1 MKKNVRNVLI
11 MNKMIYDIKLIY
23 DINLRKEMNERRSNY

>member
-11 MNKMIYDIKLIY
+11 MNKMIYDIKL
-23 DINLRKEMNERRSNY
+23 RKEMNERRSNY